1 MGAEGA
7 LVKTTT
13 QKKNEIVA
21 WLRTQDTVPS
31 RKDVAKIFPNT
42 PSKIIRAALASHQE
56 GKSA

>member
-1 MGAEGA
+1 
-7 LVKTTT
+7 VKTTT

-21 WLRTQDTVPS
+21 WLRTQETVPS